1 MIYMSLAENIVNNPA
16 TILST
21 ALSRAAKS
29 LKISKADIG
38 KVIGKDRT
46 SLNRGL
52 DPNSKSGELALMFIR
67 CYRGLFVLVGGENAD
82 MQHWMHTENKH
93 LSGIP
98 AEQIKTIGGLNKVLE
113 YIDAMRG
120 KV

>member
-1 MIYMSLAENIVNNPA
+1 MNLAENIVNSPA
-16 TILST
+16 TILSS
-21 ALSRAAKS
+21 ALNKAAKA
-29 LKISKADIG
+29 LKISKTDIG

-52 DPNSKSGELALMFIR
+52 DPDSKSGELALMFIR
-67 CYRGLFVLVGGENAD
+67 CYRGLFVLVGGENTD

-93 LSGIP
+93 LGGIP
-98 AEQIKTIGGLNKVLE
+98 AEQIKTVSGLNRVLE